1 MGPVENKADK
11 SESLPPP
18 EDAIHQAGGG
28 VSGEQRSV
36 KTLNNVVLKH
46 LQTLYND
53 HIDKNDKTWHAD
65 QVAAFLKH
73 VQRDDEREIPKDLLE
88 MPVFGLSDFL
98 SYMTSSLTNI
108 AAPPKEQDLSWPL
121 SNYFISSSHNT
132 YLTGNQLYS
141 ESSTDSYKNVLL
153 RGCRCIEIDV
163 WDGDESDSE
172 GGTSASSSD
181 DDEDDPKR
189 YERRKARVETIKNKV
204 PSSLIGKLEK
214 TSLGKRLSKYVEKK
228 TAAPVASESTATS
241 AHATKEASS
250 ATNPTALSKTPSPQA
265 AIVEPRVLHGYT
277 LTKEV
282 SFRDVCEVIRD
293 NAFVASDLPL
303 IVSLEVH
310 CRAEQQEIMVKIIED
325 TWKGLL
331 VTSPE
336 EDAKSL
342 PAPGDLRHKIL
353 VKVKY
358 APNDAAHTATTDST
372 AAKLETPSTQGSEE
386 DTTPPGTATDPKGK
400 KKKRPSKVIE
410 ALSKL
415 GIYTRGVSF
424 KSLTQPEASM
434 PTHVFS
440 LSEKG
445 VMEVHQKSARQL
457 FDHNRHFLMRAYPS
471 GLRISSSNLDPAVF
485 WRKGIQIV
493 ALNWQRWDQGM
504 MLNEGMF
511 AGTGGYVLKPEGYR
525 STTPDRDPTATTTQA
540 TIPHHTLDL
549 TIQVLAGQSL
559 PLPEG
564 EPDPAKFHPYV
575 KVELHV
581 EEPEERATR
590 VAGTASNEQVTR
602 EKEGEYKA
610 RTKTRKGRDP
620 EFGDAL
626 GFGKVA
632 GVVPELAFVRFT
644 VRDDD
649 IGRDDLAAWACVR
662 VDRLRE
668 GYRFVHLLDAK
679 GVETEGVLLVKV
691 TKRVV

>member
-1 MGPVENKADK
+1 MHVDMTAPENKPEEA
-11 SESLPPP
+11 LPPP
-18 EDAIHQAGGG
+18 QEAIHQAGGG

-36 KTLNNVVLKH
+36 RTLNAGVLKH

-53 HIDKNDKTWHAD
+53 HIDKNEKTWHKD
-65 QVAAFLKH
+65 QVAAFLKY
-73 VQRDDEREIPKDLLE
+73 VQRDDDETDIPTDLLLGTRD
-88 MPVFGLSDFL
+88 VLDLNSFL
-98 SYMTSSLTNI
+98 GYMTSSLANI
-108 AAPPKEQDLSWPL
+108 AAPPRPEDQDLSWPL
-121 SNYFISSSHNT
+121 SSYFISSSHNT

-181 DDEDDPKR
+181 EDEDDPRRHEKR
-189 YERRKARVETIKNKV
+189 KRRVEAIKAKV
-204 PSSLIGKLEK
+204 PMSLIGKLEK
-214 TSLGKRLSKYVEKK
+214 TSLGKRLNKYVEGKK
-228 TAAPVASESTATS
+228 QPVQAAGAGSGQGGQEGDA
-241 AHATKEASS
+241 AAATKTTSLS
-250 ATNPTALSKTPSPQA
+250 RTPTPQA
-265 AIVEPRVLHGYT
+265 AAVVEPRVLHGYT

-282 SFRDVCEVIRD
+282 SFRGVCEVIRD

-310 CRAEQQEIMVKIIED
+310 CRAEQQEIMVKIMEG

-331 VTSPE
+331 IPSPE

-358 APNDAAHTATTDST
+358 APKDAVPTPDTEST
-372 AAKLETPSTQGSEE
+372 VSKLETQSTQGSEE
-386 DTTPPGTATDPKGK
+386 DKTRPGTAPDSHGK
-400 KKKRPSKVIE
+400 KKKKKKASKVIE
-410 ALSKL
+410 ALSRL

-424 KSLTQPEASM
+424 KSLTQPEAAM

-471 GLRISSSNLDPAVF
+471 GLRIRSSNLDPAVF

-511 AGTGGYVLKPEGYR
+511 AGTGGYVLKPEGSVFPYLPFTFVADKTDRCIQATAAHPQPATQQPPPR
-525 STTPDRDPTATTTQA
+525 SPQSRTTPST
-540 TIPHHTLDL
+540 
-549 TIQVLAGQSL
+549 
-559 PLPEG
+559 
-564 EPDPAKFHPYV
+564 
-575 KVELHV
+575 
-581 EEPEERATR
+581 
-590 VAGTASNEQVTR
+590 
-602 EKEGEYKA
+602 
-610 RTKTRKGRDP
+610 
-620 EFGDAL
+620 
-626 GFGKVA
+626 
-632 GVVPELAFVRFT
+632 
-644 VRDDD
+644 
-649 IGRDDLAAWACVR
+649 
-662 VDRLRE
+662 
-668 GYRFVHLLDAK
+668 
-679 GVETEGVLLVKV
+679 
-691 TKRVV
+691 

>member
-1 MGPVENKADK
+1 MD
-11 SESLPPP
+11 
-18 EDAIHQAGGG
+18 
-28 VSGEQRSV
+28 SG
-36 KTLNNVVLKH
+36 
-46 LQTLYND
+46 
-53 HIDKNDKTWHAD
+53 
-65 QVAAFLKH
+65 
-73 VQRDDEREIPKDLLE
+73 DER
-88 MPVFGLSDFL
+88 
-98 SYMTSSLTNI
+98 
-108 AAPPKEQDLSWPL
+108 Q
-121 SNYFISSSHNT
+121 
-132 YLTGNQLYS
+132 
-141 ESSTDSYKNVLL
+141 
-153 RGCRCIEIDV
+153 
-163 WDGDESDSE
+163 
-172 GGTSASSSD
+172 
-181 DDEDDPKR
+181 
-189 YERRKARVETIKNKV
+189 YEKRKARVDTIKKKV
-204 PSSLIGKLEK
+204 PNSLVSKLEK
-214 TSLGKRLSKYVEKK
+214 TSLGKKLEKYVEKK
-228 TAAPVASESTATS
+228 KPASNDAPGSAATTS
-241 AHATKEASS
+241 GDAKKGVNTDART
-250 ATNPTALSKTPSPQA
+250 TALRKTPSPQA
-265 AIVEPRVLHGYT
+265 AMVEPRVLHGYT

-282 SFRDVCEVIRD
+282 SFRDVCEAIRD
-293 NAFVASDLPL
+293 NAFVSTDLPL

-331 VTSPE
+331 LPSPE
-336 EDAKSL
+336 DDAKAL

-358 APNDAAHTATTDST
+358 APKDGTHKVETDASST
-372 AAKLETPSTQGSEE
+372 KLDTESTRGSEE
-386 DTTPPGTATDPKGK
+386 DNASADMASSAKGNNTK
-400 KKKRPSKVIE
+400 KKKPSKVIE

-445 VMEVHQKSARQL
+445 VMEVHQKAAGQL

-471 GLRISSSNLDPAVF
+471 GLRIRSSNLDPAVF

-511 AGTGGYVLKPEGYR
+511 AGTGGYVLKPEGQLPLPCSVFFTLLMKYFPLGYR
-525 STTPDRDPTATTTQA
+525 STTSTQDPSATATQA

-564 EPDPAKFHPYV
+564 EPDPTKFHPYV

-581 EEPEERATR
+581 EEPAERQTR
-590 VAGTASNEQVTR
+590 VAATAATNEQLTG

-610 RTKTRKGRDP
+610 RTRTRRGRDP
-620 EFGDAL
+620 EFGDELA
-626 GFGKVA
+626 FGKVV

-662 VDRLRE
+662 LDRMRE
-668 GYRFVHLLDAK
+668 GYRFVHLLDEN

-691 TKRVV
+691 TKRIS